1 MKSTV
6 TRLPKPARWLAVA
19 VLGALTG
26 AALHLTV
33 GGPGAAS
40 EVSLVAADPP
50 SATAER
56 AAPPVESESASSLSP
71 AASAPLAPPRAS
83 VPAAEQPSEA
93 VAGPEPAPAAP
104 AVAPAPSP
112 SGLTLRIPA
121 LGIDAPVVTLGFT
134 GDGQLDVPDDG
145 SSVGWYDISPRPG
158 EPGNA
163 LLGAHFDWDGSLAV
177 FASLSQLS
185 TGDLVYVAD
194 GSAEELVY
202 EVSDARSVGWD
213 HPVSDVL
220 ATGDG
225 GSSLTL
231 FTCGGSFDSDRS
243 EYDERLIVR
252 AVQIDAS
259 TPLAA
264 RR

>member
-1 MKSTV
+1 M

-33 GGPGAAS
+33 GGPGAAP

-50 SATAER
+50 SAPAER
-56 AAPPVESESASSLSP
+56 AVPPAEGASSLPPAVSVP
-71 AASAPLAPPRAS
+71 AAPAPASA
-83 VPAAEQPSEA
+83 PAAEQPSEV
-93 VAGPEPAPAAP
+93 VAGPEPAPAAS
-104 AVAPAPSP
+104 AVAPAPTP

-134 GDGQLDVPDDG
+134 GDGQLDVPHDG

-185 TGDLVYVAD
+185 TGDLVYVTD
-194 GSAEELVY
+194 GSADELVY
-202 EVSDARSVGWD
+202 EVSDARSVDWD

-220 ATGDG
+220 AAAGT

-259 TPLAA
+259 TLLAA